1 MEERHSSAFSLFPSF
16 PPSLSHPYHFL
27 GTVQDFSKL
36 PSFTHRTTFPL
47 CFTTE
52 TWGDTTAPKCGNW
65 TWPSCMPDSK
75 SAHSLSSRLATSLRG
90 HRGQPIPNE
99 FPLLKISEN
108 FLCLIKC
115 QNGKGSNEGK
125 AMKRSLKNII
135 KLISS
140 ILHLP
145 HPFYKASQPICVK
158 QKFKIQS

>member
-1 MEERHSSAFSLFPSF
+1 MLEMKTWRWRDGERMEERHSSAFSLFPSF

-108 FLCLIKC
+108 
-115 QNGKGSNEGK
+115 
-125 AMKRSLKNII
+125 RSFSFSLNTVWII
-135 KLISS
+135 SMISFS
-140 ILHLP
+140 PLD
-145 HPFYKASQPICVK
+145 F
-158 QKFKIQS
+158 